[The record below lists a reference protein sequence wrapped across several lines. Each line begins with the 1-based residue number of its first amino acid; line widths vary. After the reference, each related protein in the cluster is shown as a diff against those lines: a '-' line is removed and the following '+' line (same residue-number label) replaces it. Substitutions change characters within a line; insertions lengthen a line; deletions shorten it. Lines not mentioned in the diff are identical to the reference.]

1 MYIAVWLADETEPLR
16 EFPLPAWLYGV
27 IGFGILLVM
36 LIGTL
41 AFGKGRPHS

>member
-1 MYIAVWLADETEPLR
+1 MYIAVWLADETEQLR